1 METQKARLARAS
13 AYGTWVLHA
22 AFQIQALKVTLQA
35 DNFLPQDERL
45 QEFRGKYFRGHI
57 KNSGSDA
64 LSITP

>member
-1 METQKARLARAS
+1 METQDARLTGHGSRTLPS
-13 AYGTWVLHA
+13 
-22 AFQIQALKVTLQA
+22 QIQALKVTLQA